1 MDQRDGWEQALF
13 MGRFFPAQ
21 THSECIVSCSGA
33 YSLLS
38 NQVALSNQ
46 VSIGITGKPP
56 AKPPAKVP
64 AKAPG
69 KDMGKFRK
77 GSGERPKNY
86 PGKRAKRDYL
96 SM

>member
-13 MGRFFPAQ
+13 MARFFPAQ

-38 NQVALSNQ
+38 NQV
-46 VSIGITGKPP
+46 SIGIAGKDPG
-56 AKPPAKVP
+56 KGSV
-64 AKAPG
+64 KAPG